1 MTMGPNCADG
11 LGPHFYTLEMRSKKK
26 NSQDSDHT
34 DIHENAWTK
43 QTSSQKSEVVQF
55 YPARNHWTCHSWNL
69 YPFYKQRNFLVA

>member
-34 DIHENAWTK
+34 DIHENA
-43 QTSSQKSEVVQF
+43 
-55 YPARNHWTCHSWNL
+55 
-69 YPFYKQRNFLVA
+69 